1 LTSLRALLERV
12 LGAHGIRYELVEA
25 GNAQELRTERMRVTF
40 IEDGRFSIT
49 FSDGTELRGTGL
61 VVNEETATVK
71 VAERGLNFDYAH
83 FLPHIEKCST
93 LHGHTASVSVEV
105 TGPKNA
111 EGYVVDFSLLKS
123 AVKSAIDE
131 LDHKLIVS
139 RRYIAEFRDGRYHVT
154 FEGLGGSYD
163 LWVPQSR
170 VAVIEGDST
179 AENIAAHIARRVLDY
194 LSVRPVVVRVSVSE
208 GIGKYAVAELL
219 G

>member
-1 LTSLRALLERV
+1 MGSLRALLERV
-12 LGAHGIRYELVEA
+12 LAAHSIGYELVEA
-25 GNAQELRTERMRVTF
+25 DGGQELRTAGMRASF
-40 IEDGRFSIT
+40 AEDGRFSIR
-49 FSDGTELRGTGL
+49 FRDGTELKGAVL
-61 VVNEETATVK
+61 MVEEETATVK

-111 EGYVVDFSLLKS
+111 EGYVVDFGVLKS
-123 AVKSAIDE
+123 AVKSVIEE

-139 RRYIAEFRDGRYHVT
+139 RKYIADLKDGRYLVS

-179 AENIAAHIARRVLDY
+179 AENIAAHIAKRLLSS
-194 LSVRPVVVRVSVSE
+194 LSVKPVVVRVTVSE

>member
-1 LTSLRALLERV
+1 MGSIRALLERV
-12 LGAHGIRYELVEA
+12 LAAHGIGCELIEA
-25 GNAQELRTERMRVTF
+25 GGTQELSTGGMRASFTE
-40 IEDGRFSIT
+40 EGRFSIR
-49 FSDGTELRGTGL
+49 FRDGTELKGTGL
-61 VVNEETATVK
+61 VVEEETATVK
-71 VAERGLNFDYAH
+71 VAEKGLNFDYAH

-111 EGYVVDFSLLKS
+111 EGYVVDFGVLKN
-123 AVKSAIDE
+123 AVRSAIEE
-131 LDHKLIVS
+131 LDHKLIAS
-139 RRYIAEFRDGRYHVT
+139 RRYITDSKDGRYRVS

-179 AENIAAHIARRVLDY
+179 AENIAAHIAGRLLGS
-194 LSVRPVVVRVSVSE
+194 LSVRPVIVRVSISE